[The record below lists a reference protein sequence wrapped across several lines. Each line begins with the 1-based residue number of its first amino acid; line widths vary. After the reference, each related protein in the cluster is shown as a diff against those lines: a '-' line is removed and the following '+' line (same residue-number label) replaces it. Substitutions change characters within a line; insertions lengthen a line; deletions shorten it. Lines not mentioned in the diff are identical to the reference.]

1 VNENWHLQDQS
12 IRLAPNEAKGLIRDR
27 LAAGQLE
34 TWFESSRGRLLA
46 IVTNGNRA
54 MLMLLDEVGDAG
66 KHLITA
72 DETGTAGGY
81 VLSNGQVDRYPNRD
95 TVTLAEAVRT
105 VIALLATGEPPGD
118 LEWHSDR

>member
-12 IRLAPNEAKGLIRDR
+12 IRLAPNEAKELIRDR

-54 MLMLLDEVGDAG
+54 MLILLDEAGDAG
-66 KHLITA
+66 QHLITA
-72 DETGTAGGY
+72 DEIGTAGGY

-95 TVTLAEAVRT
+95 TVLLAEAVRT